1 MEISETNQV
10 AASFS
15 RSDSRGVSTTQHPFG
30 ERNMFTSLTETNPAS
45 EYRNPPSRSSVF
57 NGFSINCGRYLVSSI
72 LAVVE
77 FILRNSNSE
86 SIGQIT
92 PALQKYA
99 SILREIDK
107 VCIISSAGSDYLK
120 PSKTQISKWQSPL
133 SENSGLGSCY
143 ADRDTDTL
151 SSGGKC
157 DRLFANKES
166 DAIVN
171 HRVAIA
177 WTTPQNQVSYRF
189 GQL

>member
-1 MEISETNQV
+1 MEISETNHV
-10 AASFS
+10 APSFS

-57 NGFSINCGRYLVSSI
+57 NGCSINYGTYLVSRI

-77 FILRNSNSE
+77 LILRKSNSE

-92 PALQKYA
+92 SALQKYT
-99 SILREIDK
+99 SIPRQIDK
-107 VCIISSAGSDYLK
+107 VCIIFSAGSDYLK
-120 PSKTQISKWQSPL
+120 PSKTKISKWQSSL

-151 SSGGKC
+151 SSSYKC

-166 DAIVN
+166 DAIV
-171 HRVAIA
+171 HHQVAIA
-177 WTTPQNQVSYRF
+177 FPTPQNQVCYRF
-189 GQL
+189 GGL